1 MHYSPSE
8 KDGVFI
14 VEAARGADQNGS
26 HKPSPLQQKPTE
38 APLVIP
44 EEIKIDTLQ
53 SHFTPSSPEEE
64 HKQPKP
70 EQVEVHTPPAE
81 LKEDGGK
88 KYSEQA
94 ICNGTK
100 TGLSQSDL
108 SLTSSNSSNQNY
120 SYGDKEPYHYEEK
133 GYKASSPKR
142 IINVHCHDLKPL
154 IENSPPVAVAEDLNK
169 PVITSAIFKNGPQEN
184 REYLKSD
191 AQATEQS
198 GGTILPKNE
207 DLEKAKIHK
216 INGIIIK
223 NGLDEIISVPDENC
237 NDAIISPSYMKND
250 CNGDTNGLDSLSF
263 LPAPPAEISN
273 DHTSIMELTSI
284 DSLPPPPP
292 EMTRN
297 GAQS

>member
-1 MHYSPSE
+1 MHYSPSD

-14 VEAARGADQNGS
+14 VESARGADQNGS
-26 HKPSPLQQKPTE
+26 HKPSPMQQKPAE

-53 SHFTPSSPEEE
+53 SHLPSSPEEE

-70 EQVEVHTPPAE
+70 EQVEVHTPP
-81 LKEDGGK
+81 KESAK
-88 KYSEQA
+88 PT
-94 ICNGTK
+94 CNGTR

-120 SYGDKEPYHYEEK
+120 TYGDKDAYQFEEK

-154 IENSPPVAVAEDLNK
+154 IENSPPAPIEDHNK
-169 PVITSAIFKNGPQEN
+169 PIITSAIFKNDSHEDGEQ
-184 REYLKSD
+184 LKSD
-191 AQATEQS
+191 AQARQ
-198 GGTILPKNE
+198 GHDAADNL
-207 DLEKAKIHK
+207 DKAKVHK
-216 INGIIIK
+216 INGIIK

-237 NDAIISPSYMKND
+237 NDAIIPPPFTKID
-250 CNGDTNGLDSLSF
+250 CNGDLNMDSLSY
-263 LPAPPAEISN
+263 LPAPPEELAN
-273 DHTSIMELTSI
+273 DHSILELTSM

-292 EMTRN
+292 EMTEV
-297 GAQS
+297 GQS

>member
-14 VEAARGADQNGS
+14 VESSRGADQNGS
-26 HKPSPLQQKPTE
+26 HKPSPMQHKPTE

-81 LKEDGGK
+81 AEERKAPETV
-88 KYSEQA
+88 

-120 SYGDKEPYHYEEK
+120 SYGDKDTYQFEEK
-133 GYKASSPKR
+133 GYKSSSPKR
-142 IINVHCHDLKPL
+142 IINIHCHDLKPL
-154 IENSPPVAVAEDLNK
+154 IENSPPVGDRNK
-169 PVITSAIFKNGPQEN
+169 PVITSAVLKNESLEN
-184 REYLKSD
+184 EEPLLP
-191 AQATEQS
+191 
-198 GGTILPKNE
+198 LPKDE
-207 DLEKAKIHK
+207 DIDKAKIHK
-216 INGIIIK
+216 INGIIK
-223 NGLDEIISVPDENC
+223 NGLDEIITVPDENC
-237 NDAIISPSYMKND
+237 NDAIISPLYTNG
-250 CNGDTNGLDSLSF
+250 CNGELDSLSF
-263 LPAPPAEISN
+263 LPAPPEELSHDQTIL
-273 DHTSIMELTSI
+273 ELTSM

-292 EMTRN
+292 EMTEV
-297 GAQS
+297 GQS